1 MAGLVPAVVEWD
13 CPHTKTQN
21 CSVALYGRNQNSP
34 MNRATTNLAIKME
47 EEKKEEVK
55 PDKEKESEIDAIAR
69 KVKNRLSSE
78 YNELLQI
85 LKRPSRFLWSNFL
98 MGVVRGIGIAIG
110 VTILG
115 GVGVTIV
122 LLILGK
128 MAHAPLLGHF
138 VSRLMEIIKG
148 TAANRIY

>member
-1 MAGLVPAVVEWD
+1 MV
-13 CPHTKTQN
+13 
-21 CSVALYGRNQNSP
+21 
-34 MNRATTNLAIKME
+34 E

-55 PDKEKESEIDAIAR
+55 PDKEKEPEIELIAR

-128 MAHAPLLGHF
+128 MSNVPLLGNF
-138 VSRLMEIIKG
+138 ISRLMEIIKG
-148 TAANRIY
+148 TATNRIY

>member
-1 MAGLVPAVVEWD
+1 
-13 CPHTKTQN
+13 
-21 CSVALYGRNQNSP
+21 

-55 PDKEKESEIDAIAR
+55 PDKEKESEVELIVQ
-69 KVKNRLSSE
+69 KVKSRLSSE